1 MKRARKNSVTL
12 AKSIVS
18 LSHAPAGHPRDTR
31 GTTGQGTRD
40 KGQGTRDGE
49 MVDRWFEKS
58 TVLLL
63 LLFRAARLR
72 ADLNVDGRLDSS
84 LGSLLVIVLKV
95 P

>member
-1 MKRARKNSVTL
+1 M
-12 AKSIVS
+12 
-18 LSHAPAGHPRDTR
+18 
-31 GTTGQGTRD
+31 
-40 KGQGTRDGE
+40 E
-49 MVDRWFEKS
+49 DRWFEKS